1 MYWNWNCTSMTTV
14 MHWRVMYWNGM
25 ITVIHWNVKSVE
37 TNALEWDDYSNTLEC
52 EDYRLMHWNGMITV
66 IHWNVKTLN

>member
-25 ITVIHWNVKSVE
+25 ITVIHWNVKTVE
-37 TNALEWDDYSNTLEC
+37 TNALEWDDYSNKLEC
-52 EDYRLMHWNGMITV
+52 ED
-66 IHWNVKTLN
+66 